1 MLPNTVANA
10 PFFVVVF
17 GLAGN
22 LRHGPLRFDSR
33 RIQFNPGS
41 AAWFSAIT

>member
-1 MLPNTVANA
+1 VALYLLIRSQIDA
-10 PFFVVVF
+10 CQAYLTGFV
-17 GLAGN
+17 
-22 LRHGPLRFDSR
+22 RW